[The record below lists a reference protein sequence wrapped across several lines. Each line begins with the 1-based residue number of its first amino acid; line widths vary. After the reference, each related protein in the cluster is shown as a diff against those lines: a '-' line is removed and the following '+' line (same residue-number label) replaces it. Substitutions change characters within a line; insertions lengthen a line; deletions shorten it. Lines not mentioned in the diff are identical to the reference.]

1 MILLNQCKSDEKEK
15 KHLFFFFVKFLLN
28 FQIDNFQSLRVILET
43 DTLCLN
49 FESICSDYVIF
60 LKNW

>member
-28 FQIDNFQSLRVILET
+28 FQIDNFQSLLVILET

-49 FESICSDYVIF
+49 FESIFSD
-60 LKNW
+60 